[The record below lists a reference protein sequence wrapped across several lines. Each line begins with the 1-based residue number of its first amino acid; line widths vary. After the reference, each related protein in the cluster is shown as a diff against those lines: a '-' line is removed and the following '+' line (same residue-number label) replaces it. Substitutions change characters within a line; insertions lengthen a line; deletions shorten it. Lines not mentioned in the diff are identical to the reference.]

1 MDFSHTEERRMIADQ
16 LSRWLRENYDMEIRA
31 AAIEA
36 GYSRDAYAALSELGI
51 GAALLSEA
59 SGGFGGSG
67 HDIAV
72 VFEELG
78 RALAVEPWIASN
90 VLAARCLE
98 ADDPLLEEIATGGKT
113 VALAHGEA
121 GGRYALDFVKA
132 EAVKAAGGWEI
143 TGGKSVVVHGDS
155 ADVLLVS
162 ARTGDSVSLFKVDG
176 AAVERRAYP
185 TIDGFPAAEITLSG
199 VAGELVGQEGDG
211 LSRIE
216 AAQRAA
222 ILAVSAE
229 ALGAMETAQAMT
241 LEYIQNRTQ
250 FGQAIGKFQ
259 VLQHRMVDMVTKIIQ
274 TRSMVVNA
282 ASAMGTVDEARRI
295 AALKYYVGE
304 AGRFVA
310 EEAIQLHGAIGLAG
324 ETPITHYAKRL
335 VMIDH
340 MFGDTDHHLQRYIEL
355 NTA

>member
-1 MDFSHTEERRMIADQ
+1 MDFNHSEERRMIADQ
-16 LSRWLRENYDMEIRA
+16 LSRWLRENYDMEARA
-31 AAIEA
+31 KAVEA
-36 GYSRDAYAALSELGI
+36 GYSREAYAALNELGI

-90 VLAARCLE
+90 VLAAQCLE
-98 ADDPLLEEIATGGKT
+98 PDDPLLDEIASGGTT

-121 GGRYALDFVKA
+121 GGRYALDYVTS
-132 EAVKAAGGWEI
+132 EAVKTGDGWSV
-143 TGGKSVVVHGDS
+143 TGSKSVVVHGGC
-155 ADVLLVS
+155 ADMLLVS
-162 ARTGDSVSLFKVDG
+162 ARTGDSVSLFKING
-176 AAVERRAYP
+176 SAVERRSYA
-185 TIDGFPAAEITLSG
+185 TIDGFSAAEITISG
-199 VAGELVGQEGDG
+199 AVGEIIGQEGDG

-250 FGQAIGKFQ
+250 FGQPIGKFQ

-282 ASAMGTVDEARRI
+282 ASAMGTADEARRI
-295 AALKYYVGE
+295 AALKFYVGE
-304 AGRFVA
+304 AGRYVA
-310 EEAIQLHGAIGLAG
+310 EEAIQLHGAIGLAN

-355 NTA
+355 NNA